1 MSAVV
6 DSAFVRYTYAQIIA
20 RGNSVEI
27 MDFLTFFIDAKTEH
41 EMNFT
46 SRRKFKYYGW
56 IFLIGLVILVSSI
69 SFIRFY
75 ETISARYAQQTQL
88 LKSSE
93 LSALNIQY
101 SFKKQVQEWK
111 NILIRGAEKAQYDKY
126 HTSFMNEFENTQ
138 THTQALIGFFKV
150 ENEITEIATEFQNKH
165 RAILAEYLDALFIY
179 NTSNFDIIAA
189 DKVVKGIDREP
200 NELLNRISIY
210 VQSDIRTKRNKI
222 SHELLVFKTS
232 LAFTFIF
239 LQLLLFFV
247 LIRLTKRLL
256 TATLNDKTTGLGNR
270 ELFVNSIDDYSKNL
284 DKSLVA
290 MLDIDE
296 FKIINETCGNLGG
309 DAYLHQIGKLVI
321 AILPEKSEVCRI
333 SSDVFGFVLPST
345 TDNLGLLE
353 NLRKQI
359 ASFEFHWQDLST
371 KLTSSIGAYEL
382 NADTPNET
390 VLNALYASLQEA
402 KSTGRNKVVFYNE
415 KDDFIVGRQKQ
426 MRMVSHVSEALAK
439 RKIVLFKQAI
449 MPVNSDKGNTYFEV
463 LMRVKHE
470 GVYYSPFPYLQ
481 AAERFHLITQVD
493 RYIVT
498 QTALYLQSTPSN
510 KANYSVN
517 LSGQTLSDPSLP
529 AFFERLFARIE
540 ITPNQ
545 LGFEITETDVIRNFK
560 VALINVKYLRSKGCK
575 ISLDDFGTGMSSY
588 AYLSEL
594 NIDTLKIDGTFI
606 QNIDQDRQKQAIVE
620 SIILLSNKLQ
630 LTTVAEFVENE
641 SEFNRLESCKIDY
654 CQGYFLHKP
663 ELFYEPIGD

>member
-1 MSAVV
+1 MN
-6 DSAFVRYTYAQIIA
+6 YT
-20 RGNSVEI
+20 N
-27 MDFLTFFIDAKTEH
+27 
-41 EMNFT
+41 
-46 SRRKFKYYGW
+46 RRKFKYYGW
-56 IFLIGLVILVSSI
+56 IFLIGLAVLVSSI

-75 ETISARYAQQTQL
+75 ETISVRYEQQTQL

-93 LSALNIQY
+93 LVALNIQY

-111 NILIRGAEKAQYDKY
+111 NILIRGADKTQFDKY
-126 HTSFMNEFENTQ
+126 QTLFVNEFENTQ
-138 THTQALIGFFKV
+138 THTQDLIDLFAV
-150 ENEITEIATEFQNKH
+150 DNEITQIAKEFQKKH
-165 RAILAEYLDALFIY
+165 RAILSEYQEALLIY
-179 NTSNFDIIAA
+179 KASNFDIVAA

-200 NELLNRISIY
+200 DELLNRISVH
-210 VQSDIRTKRNKI
+210 VQSDITTKRNRI
-222 SHELLVFKTS
+222 SHELLVFKAS
-232 LAFTFIF
+232 LAFIFIF
-239 LQLLLFFV
+239 LQLILFFV

-270 ELFVNSIDDYSKNL
+270 ELFVNSIDDYVKKL
-284 DKSLVA
+284 DKSVVG
-290 MLDIDE
+290 MLDVDE

-309 DAYLHQIGKLVI
+309 DAYLNQVGKLVI
-321 AILPEKSEVCRI
+321 AALPDKSQVCRI
-333 SSDVFGFVLPST
+333 SSDVIGFVLIST
-345 TDNLGLLE
+345 NDNLALLE

-359 ASFEFHWQDLST
+359 AGFEFHWEGLNT
-371 KLTSSIGAYEL
+371 KLTCSIGAYEV
-382 NADTPNET
+382 NTDTSHEN

-402 KSTGRNKVVFYNE
+402 KSSGRNRVVFYNE

-426 MRMVSHVSEALAK
+426 MRMVSHVSEALAQK
-439 RKIVLFKQAI
+439 KIVLFKQAI
-449 MPVNSDKGNTYFEV
+449 TAVNTDKGDTYFEV
-463 LMRVKHE
+463 LMRVKHG
-470 GVYYSPFPYLQ
+470 GVYHNPFPYLQ

-498 QTALYLQSTPSN
+498 QTALYLESSPSD
-510 KANYSVN
+510 KAKYSVN

-529 AFFERLFARIE
+529 AFLERLFARVE
-540 ITPNQ
+540 ITPSQ

-606 QNIDQDRQKQAIVE
+606 QNIDQDKQKQAIVE

-630 LTTVAEFVENE
+630 LNTVAEFVETQ
-641 SEFNRLESCKIDY
+641 SEFDVLANCKIDY
-654 CQGYFLHKP
+654 CQGYLLHKP

>member
-1 MSAVV
+1 MV
-6 DSAFVRYTYAQIIA
+6 
-20 RGNSVEI
+20 
-27 MDFLTFFIDAKTEH
+27 
-41 EMNFT
+41 
-46 SRRKFKYYGW
+46 
-56 IFLIGLVILVSSI
+56 
-69 SFIRFY
+69 
-75 ETISARYAQQTQL
+75 
-88 LKSSE
+88 
-93 LSALNIQY
+93 
-101 SFKKQVQEWK
+101 
-111 NILIRGAEKAQYDKY
+111 
-126 HTSFMNEFENTQ
+126 
-138 THTQALIGFFKV
+138 
-150 ENEITEIATEFQNKH
+150 
-165 RAILAEYLDALFIY
+165 
-179 NTSNFDIIAA
+179 
-189 DKVVKGIDREP
+189 
-200 NELLNRISIY
+200 
-210 VQSDIRTKRNKI
+210 
-222 SHELLVFKTS
+222 
-232 LAFTFIF
+232 
-239 LQLLLFFV
+239 LFFV

-270 ELFVNSIDDYSKNL
+270 ELFVNSIDDHSKNL
-284 DKSLVA
+284 EKSVVA

-309 DAYLHQIGKLVI
+309 DAYLHQISKLVI
-321 AILPEKSEVCRI
+321 AVLPEKSEVCRI
-333 SSDVFGFVLPST
+333 SSDVIGFVLPST
-345 TDNLGLLE
+345 SDNLGLLE

-359 ASFEFHWQDLST
+359 ASFEFHWQGLNT
-371 KLTSSIGAYEL
+371 KLTCSIGAYEV
-382 NADTPNET
+382 NADTSNET

-426 MRMVSHVSEALAK
+426 MRMVSHVSEALAQK
-439 RKIVLFKQAI
+439 KIVLFKQAI
-449 MPVNSDKGNTYFEV
+449 TPVSSDKGDTYFEV
-463 LMRVKHE
+463 LMRVKHD

-498 QTALYLQSTPSN
+498 QTALYLQSTPSD

-529 AFFERLFARIE
+529 DFFERLFARIK

-594 NIDTLKIDGTFI
+594 NVDTLKIDGTFI
-606 QNIDQDRQKQAIVE
+606 QNIDKDKLKQAIVE

-630 LTTVAEFVENE
+630 LNTVAEFVETE
-641 SEFNRLESCKIDY
+641 SEFNVLASCKIDY
-654 CQGYFLHKP
+654 CQGYLVHKP